1 MKVNPLFI
9 GIIGAFVGFIIA
21 FFMFSGNNTCRVD
34 RTLNPVDSL
43 KAQHYFNH
51 YWAYSEG
58 AIPKRPKKIDS
69 IFKRLDSADVYDL
82 DAFHSDVNEFFKDEY
97 RLTNLTLDLNML
109 EQINEAYDKL
119 GQPKYLKLFMG
130 DIKPQ
135 TPQFGFIAVGYDTTN
150 IKHAGVV
157 PPPETKSNGYTKE
170 MYYLEGPVSPTCPYE
185 CDNEWPIEKPPT
197 H

>member
-21 FFMFSGNNTCRVD
+21 FFMFSNNGAHSGTGVGE
-34 RTLNPVDSL
+34 PIDSTT
-43 KAQHYFNH
+43 AQTYFDQ
-51 YWAYSEG
+51 YWAYSDH
-58 AIPKRPKKIDS
+58 KRVTHPPIIDS
-69 IFKRLDSADVYDL
+69 ILNRVSED
-82 DAFHSDVNEFFKDEY
+82 DAKNLKDFHNDRNGFFKDEY
-97 RLTNLTLDLNML
+97 RLTNLTLDAEMLNH
-109 EQINEAYDKL
+109 INESYEKL
-119 GQPKYLKLFMG
+119 NKPKYLKLFIG
-130 DIKPQ
+130 DVDLD

-157 PPPETKSNGYTKE
+157 PPPETRSNGYTKE